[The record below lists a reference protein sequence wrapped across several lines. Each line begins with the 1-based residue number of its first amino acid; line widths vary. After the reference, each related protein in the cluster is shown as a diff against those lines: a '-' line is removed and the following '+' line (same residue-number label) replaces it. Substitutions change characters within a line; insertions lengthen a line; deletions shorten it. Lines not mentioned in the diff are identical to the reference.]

1 MPTPSG
7 HKGSATR
14 DTVRF
19 LLGGELRELRGVDP
33 TMTVLDYLRLVERR
47 CGTKEGC
54 GEGDCGACTV
64 VLGRLADTGAAI
76 RYEAVNACIQFVPM
90 LDGMQLL
97 TVEDLKGPDG
107 TLHPVQEALVESNGS
122 QCGFCTPGF
131 VMSLFVRYHQSEPAE
146 SIDDTL
152 AGNLCRCTGY
162 RSIVASAER
171 MHEIGGGSEDRFAR
185 SERETATRLAGLR
198 DEETLCV
205 ERDGRR
211 FSAPATLD
219 ALAEL
224 YAEHPEARIVAGATD
239 VGLWVTKQLRVL
251 DTVISVGRVA
261 ELKRIVETPD
271 AIGIG
276 AGATYTEAVPLLAR
290 HYPDF
295 GELIRR
301 LGSVQIRNA
310 GTIGGNIANG
320 SPIGD
325 TPPALIAAGATLH
338 LRHGDGRRSLPLE
351 AFFLTYGR
359 QDRRPGEFVERVTLP
374 KPAPGARFR
383 AYKVSK
389 RFDQD
394 ISAVCAAF
402 SLTLERDRVAA
413 ARIAYGGM
421 APTPKRAVE
430 AEAALLGQ
438 PWTRATVEAAMAAL
452 TRDFSPISDMR
463 ASAEYRMRVAQNLL
477 MRLFVETTDPA
488 AETRLVGERRLAHV

>member
-1 MPTPSG
+1 M
-7 HKGSATR
+7 R

-19 LLGGELRELRGVDP
+19 LLGGERRELHGVDP

-54 GEGDCGACTV
+54 AEGDCGACTV
-64 VLGRLADTGAAI
+64 VIGRPSETGGAV

-90 LDGMQLL
+90 LDGVQLL
-97 TVEDLKGPDG
+97 SVEDLKGPDG
-107 TLHPVQEALVESNGS
+107 ALHPVQEALVESNGS

-131 VMSLFVRYHQSEPAE
+131 VMSLFARYYEPEPAE

-162 RSIVASAER
+162 RSIVAAAER
-171 MHEIGGGSEDRFAR
+171 MHETGGGYEDRFAR
-185 SERETATRLAGLR
+185 NERETARLLAGLS
-198 DEETLCV
+198 DEETLCIK
-205 ERDGRR
+205 RDGRR
-211 FSAPATLD
+211 FLAPATLD
-219 ALAEL
+219 ALADL
-224 YAEHPEARIVAGATD
+224 LVAHPEARIVAGATD

-251 DTVISVGRVA
+251 DTMISVGRVA
-261 ELKRIVETPD
+261 ELKQIVETPE
-271 AIGIG
+271 AIEIG
-276 AGATYTEAVPLLAR
+276 AGATYTEAAPVIAR

-310 GTIGGNIANG
+310 GTIGGNVANG

-325 TPPALIAAGATLH
+325 TLPALIAAGATLH
-338 LRHGDGRRSLPLE
+338 LRRGAERRSLPLE
-351 AFFLTYGR
+351 EFFLAYGR

-374 KPAPGARFR
+374 KPATGTGTRFR

-394 ISAVCAAF
+394 ISAVCGAF
-402 SLTLERDRVAA
+402 SLMLEQDRVAA
-413 ARIAYGGM
+413 VRIAYGGM
-421 APTPKRAVE
+421 APTPKRAAE

-452 TRDFSPISDMR
+452 TRELTPISDMR
-463 ASAEYRMRVAQNLL
+463 ASAEYRMRVARNLL

-488 AETRLVGERRLAHV
+488 AETRLVGERRLAHA